1 MKWYAGRTTSWNQD
15 CWEILSPFCFYPP
28 EMETRLQK
36 SEQPLSDFE
45 KTSQGNFSYLKYQN
59 YLNHNL
65 KLPRDPSFSGL
76 QWKPAVIFVIQ

>member
-1 MKWYAGRTTSWNQD
+1 MRKSREGVFWAQEMVGEVVGGGSCRID
-15 CWEILSPFCFYPP
+15 IL
-28 EMETRLQK
+28 E
-36 SEQPLSDFE
+36 DFE

-76 QWKPAVIFVIQ
+76 Q